1 MALYISI
8 CNPTRRQGNVL
19 NAEISSGTFVRFLF
33 TQPCNPVVKPYLRAA
48 KSNWDHL
55 DRYDTR
61 AQLVDIFVTISK
73 ENWLP
78 FGQFPRSSSEIGSKF
93 LQSQPHNSTR
103 EECNFDVQGSH
114 ESFAFELMHSHSE
127 EMHIHKQHFQ
137 SRICNF
143 VHRYDWSRKKTS
155 RKTE

>member
-1 MALYISI
+1 MKLDI
-8 CNPTRRQGNVL
+8 CDTG
-19 NAEISSGTFVRFLF
+19 A
-33 TQPCNPVVKPYLRAA
+33 
-48 KSNWDHL
+48 HL
-55 DRYDTR
+55 KDI
-61 AQLVDIFVTISK
+61 LVTTSK
-73 ENWLP
+73 ENGLP

-93 LQSQPHNSTR
+93 LQSQPHNSAR

-143 VHRYDWSRKKTS
+143 VHRSD
-155 RKTE
+155 